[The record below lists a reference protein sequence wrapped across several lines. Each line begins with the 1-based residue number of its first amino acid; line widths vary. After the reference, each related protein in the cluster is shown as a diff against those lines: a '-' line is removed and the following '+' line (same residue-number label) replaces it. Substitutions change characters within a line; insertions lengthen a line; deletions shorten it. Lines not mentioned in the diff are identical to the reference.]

1 MDVRADFPILERQVH
16 GRPLTFL
23 DSAASSQKPVQVLEA
38 MDEIYRR
45 SYANVHRG
53 AYQLSA
59 ESTDAYEAARR
70 NVADFIGAKTE
81 EVVFTRGTTTSLNML
96 ATRWGRDRLQP
107 GDKIVLSVMEH
118 HSNIVP
124 WQMAAQQCGAELVYA
139 PLDHDY
145 QIDLTALAD
154 LMDERVEIVSITGM
168 SNVLGSIAPMP
179 EVARL
184 AHAVGATLIVDGA
197 QLVPHAPVSVSDLG
211 ADFLAFSGHKMLGPT
226 GIGVLWGR
234 QELLE
239 EMEPFEGGGEMIATV
254 GLYESTWAPVPQK
267 HEAGTPPFVE
277 AVGLGAA
284 VDYLRNIGMDKV
296 RRHDMELTRYALDEL
311 AKLDALTVFGP
322 RNVERRGGTISFTL
336 ADIHPHDLATIL
348 DEHGVAVRAGHHCA
362 RPLMTHLG
370 VPATARAS
378 FSVYNTTDDVDRL
391 VEGLHRAATIFGI

>member
-267 HEAGTPPFVE
+267 HDAGPPPFVE